1 MGRKRPP
8 TQVTPG
14 VPPKIIGDL
23 ISKPFSP
30 VGGRKRP
37 SRPRIPGGCPDPNM
51 HILMADGSHKKA
63 GDLKV
68 GDLIKTNHEETLK
81 LGEYKVEYVNILE
94 NVEKIKFTF
103 DKNIIICSST
113 HKFYVNDSWKE
124 AKDMVIGDVVSD
136 KNLTA
141 IESVED
147 GDVVHITIE
156 DAHTYICEGLLS
168 HNKRFAPNDPRRGGR
183 GGRGDAR
190 KRTPGFPK
198 PRSLPPG
205 ALAGYPGQGGGPRVT
220 PRVTP
225 RGRRRMP
232 PKDRPLT
239 GGYDPISGVRY
250 TDTGVPTAVQDTERV
265 PVQDPTL
272 GGLPEREVPMPKE
285 RRERITRESDPRGS
299 APFSPDERGMAR
311 DRFFERMFDRADERR
326 QQKDME
332 REDMRETRRAM
343 RDERRARRSDPGE
356 IDIDAER
363 GGRRRRRGR
372 RRDFTRRR
380 SRMEGGRRGRSRE
393 ERAAFR
399 DRYVSTLR

>member
-1 MGRKRPP
+1 MGRKAPRNTRQIDPIM
-8 TQVTPG
+8 
-14 VPPKIIGDL
+14 PPKPNQGGRGGSFQPI
-23 ISKPFSP
+23 
-30 VGGRKRP
+30 GGRKRP

-168 HNKRFAPNDPRRGGR
+168 HNKRFAPNDPRRSGGR
-183 GGRGDAR
+183 RRGD
-190 KRTPGFPK
+190 K

-205 ALAGYPGQGGGPRVT
+205 ALAGYPGQGGGPRFSR
-220 PRVTP
+220 PP
-225 RGRRRMP
+225 RG
-232 PKDRPLT
+232 
-239 GGYDPISGVRY
+239 
-250 TDTGVPTAVQDTERV
+250 
-265 PVQDPTL
+265 
-272 GGLPEREVPMPKE
+272 
-285 RRERITRESDPRGS
+285 PRG
-299 APFSPDERGMAR
+299 PKGN
-311 DRFFERMFDRADERR
+311 
-326 QQKDME
+326 
-332 REDMRETRRAM
+332 
-343 RDERRARRSDPGE
+343 
-356 IDIDAER
+356 
-363 GGRRRRRGR
+363 
-372 RRDFTRRR
+372 
-380 SRMEGGRRGRSRE
+380 
-393 ERAAFR
+393 
-399 DRYVSTLR
+399 